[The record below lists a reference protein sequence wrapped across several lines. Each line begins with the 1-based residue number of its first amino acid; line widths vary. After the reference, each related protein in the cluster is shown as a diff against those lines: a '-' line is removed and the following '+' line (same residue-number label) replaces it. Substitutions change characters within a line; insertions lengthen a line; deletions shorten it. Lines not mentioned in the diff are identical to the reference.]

1 MPDRELSVQS
11 GYNMWETRIYLVYR
25 TLANDDMMRLNI
37 NYFAEEAE
45 AQGTVY
51 SLPHFINALNM
62 NDIRADKYLI
72 RCALLKNGKIMKE
85 IGTRY

>member
-1 MPDRELSVQS
+1 
-11 GYNMWETRIYLVYR
+11 MWETRIYLVYR

-51 SLPHFINALNM
+51 SLPQFINALNTKDVHID
-62 NDIRADKYLI
+62 NYLV
-72 RCALLKNGKIMKE
+72 RGALLKDGKIMKE
-85 IGTRY
+85 IRARY